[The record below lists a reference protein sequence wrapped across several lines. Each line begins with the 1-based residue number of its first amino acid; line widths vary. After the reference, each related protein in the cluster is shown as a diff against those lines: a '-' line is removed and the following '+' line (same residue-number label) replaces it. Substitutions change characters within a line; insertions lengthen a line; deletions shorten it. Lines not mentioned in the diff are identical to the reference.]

1 MDPLM
6 DGDVLG
12 QYLAV
17 DDKRRHLVIRVYLQV
32 LGREIL
38 PLAKIERRPRN
49 GACFG
54 QRDIG
59 HERCDLETARA
70 SDCCAVQASRSN
82 IGIFINQKDD

>member
-38 PLAKIERRPRN
+38 PLAKIERP
-49 GACFG
+49 
-54 QRDIG
+54 
-59 HERCDLETARA
+59 DLEMAPA
-70 SDCCAVQASRSN
+70 SVSV
-82 IGIFINQKDD
+82 I